1 MRNARKLKR
10 TEEQMDRASTYEQWS
25 SAAREHDE
33 LSGQARW
40 RQVDQTSQYDY
51 AQIRLRLD
59 KLRSLRSRHDYQGLM
74 FTLNEGIHGTMGGM
88 GRHSLYTRAKF
99 GTKYLIEQYVAEV

>member
-1 MRNARKLKR
+1 MRNTRKLKR
-10 TEEQMDRASTYEQWS
+10 IEEQMDRASTYEQWS

-59 KLRSLRSRHDYQGLM
+59 KLRRWISGRAHMRSDEQMYARTVVSSDARAR
-74 FTLNEGIHGTMGGM
+74 
-88 GRHSLYTRAKF
+88 GRTRTA
-99 GTKYLIEQYVAEV
+99 